1 MSDRPAGD
9 FSLAAPGS
17 LGPLRSAAP
26 SWVLPGTVSENAAFL
41 AGRVREVALL
51 FFQTEACLA
60 YGEEDLPPS
69 LAELPLSWHLHL
81 PLDLPWDRGVEATAR
96 TVAALADKAAFLA
109 PRGMVLHPPPGPG
122 LLAPMV
128 RGLSGELARE
138 RTQET
143 ARERGQATG
152 RESATSGMDPA
163 RLWVENT
170 VRESLPAFWEE
181 ICGCGCGVCL
191 DLGHLLLAGDEART
205 LALPGLFE
213 RVRAVHVSAP
223 GPDGGGHAPL
233 SSLDRHGR
241 DLLRHVL
248 EGIKEDS
255 VVVLELFDLPGLA
268 ESAGLLARWGREWR
282 LW

>member
-1 MSDRPAGD
+1 
-9 FSLAAPGS
+9 
-17 LGPLRSAAP
+17 
-26 SWVLPGTVSENAAFL
+26 VSENAAFL

-69 LAELPLSWHLHL
+69 LAGLPLSWHLHL
-81 PLDLPWDRGVEATAR
+81 PLDLPWDRGAEATAR

-122 LLAPMV
+122 LLGPMV
-128 RGLSGELARE
+128 RGLARE
-138 RTQET
+138 MAQKPGQ
-143 ARERGQATG
+143 ERGQAPEQEPG
-152 RESATSGMDPA
+152 RKLDRQPAKESTLESPRKGQPVPA
-163 RLWVENT
+163 LWVENT

-223 GPDGGGHAPL
+223 GPYGGGHAPL
-233 SSLDRHGR
+233 SALDRRGR